1 VLLTQALRAWGAN
14 VVIRVPHRKREG
26 YGLNPAALDEL
37 AKQGATLVITVD
49 CGISN
54 VEEVTHGQGL
64 GLDLIVTDHH
74 TPPGT
79 LPNTILINPKIGRDG
94 DMFEHLTGVGVAHQ
108 VVRALVERLDR
119 PPSLRNN
126 DLLEL
131 VAIGTVADMA
141 ELKGANRTLVAFG
154 LQCLR
159 KTRRPGLLAL
169 LAAASLK
176 PELISTHTI
185 GFVIAPRI
193 NAAGRLDDAKMAYQL
208 LLTQDPAEAADLAA
222 KLDAENARRQD
233 LTRAIQDEARKRV
246 AELDQNTPVII
257 LRDRNWDMGVVGLAA
272 GRLCEEFGRPAIVFA
287 DDGEM
292 CRGSARS
299 TQHFDIHD
307 ILEQVEDL
315 LTHFGGHKAAAGM
328 SMPSANFEEF
338 CERVTELVESELT
351 DESQL
356 AGLLQA
362 DYELPLS
369 RVNVETMAELAPL
382 EPYGPGNARP
392 LFVARN
398 LRVLDY
404 KVNGKDGR
412 TLGMT
417 LVPGDD
423 PGARP
428 VRAVAFGQAPEWA
441 PRLADKP
448 KIDIMFRLEADEWQ
462 GQQRVQLRVE
472 GLRLSKA

>member
-1 VLLTQALRAWGAN
+1 LELVEVLLTHLGA
-14 VVIRVPHRKREG
+14 K
-26 YGLNPAALDEL
+26 NP
-37 AKQGATLVITVD
+37 
-49 CGISN
+49 
-54 VEEVTHGQGL
+54 
-64 GLDLIVTDHH
+64 
-74 TPPGT
+74 
-79 LPNTILINPKIGRDG
+79 
-94 DMFEHLTGVGVAHQ
+94 
-108 VVRALVERLDR
+108 
-119 PPSLRNN
+119 
-126 DLLEL
+126 
-131 VAIGTVADMA
+131 
-141 ELKGANRTLVAFG
+141 
-154 LQCLR
+154 
-159 KTRRPGLLAL
+159 
-169 LAAASLK
+169 
-176 PELISTHTI
+176 
-185 GFVIAPRI
+185 
-193 NAAGRLDDAKMAYQL
+193 
-208 LLTQDPAEAADLAA
+208 
-222 KLDAENARRQD
+222 
-233 LTRAIQDEARKRV
+233 
-246 AELDQNTPVII
+246 
-257 LRDRNWDMGVVGLAA
+257 
-272 GRLCEEFGRPAIVFA
+272 
-287 DDGEM
+287 
-292 CRGSARS
+292 
-299 TQHFDIHD
+299 
-307 ILEQVEDL
+307 
-315 LTHFGGHKAAAGM
+315 AAGM